1 MNGRARRRRVLL
13 RNLTV
18 LFIPWAVIVVGLG
31 VLLRDH
37 LIRERIEPLQR
48 AQQAALEE
56 GGIALTRRL
65 ALIRGNLT
73 FLTQQPLLRSFLDK
87 PSEEDAEALSGLLSD
102 FVQTTESYRHVKL
115 FDASGA
121 SVLAVG
127 SPVDV
132 PDLAVLYSETLP
144 AVTSMPLG
152 SVALTDFLT
161 GIASDT
167 VFPEL
172 LLATPVFDSAGTRKG
187 SLSLG
192 YRSEL
197 IAIRL
202 QEIEINYNVPIG
214 LMGEDGEWIFAPT
227 APVAR
232 EGADAVAERLQGA
245 ERGLV
250 LEGEPGS
257 WVVQRYDP
265 QQILPTDQGDVIG
278 ASRWFLVSLLPADA
292 LQTIHREVF
301 WLVAIMAG
309 TMLCS
314 GFIVVVLLSR
324 AEGARDRAMRALA
337 SRSDELSERNLELNR
352 AVEALHKTQSA
363 LVQAEKLSSLGT
375 LVAGVAHELNTPIGA
390 ASMASSALLG
400 DARNALAVLDRVEDA
415 QVRRFIKRSADGL
428 DIIQTNLDRL
438 AQFTRA
444 FKKLASDRA
453 STERRE
459 FNLAELLDEV
469 VLVLGPR
476 LKGTPHVIVHD
487 VPRDLRLNSYPGPIS
502 QILQNLIDNA
512 LVHAFEPGVNG
523 HVRVVAQRQGD
534 HIRIE
539 VSDDGAGI
547 EPRQLTSIF
556 DPFFTTKR
564 GRGGTGLGLHIIH
577 QLTVNVLGGR
587 IDVESTVG
595 QGSRFTL
602 EFDV

>member
-1 MNGRARRRRVLL
+1 ML
-13 RNLTV
+13 RNVVL
-18 LFIPWAVIVVGLG
+18 LFIPWALIVIGLG

-37 LIRERIEPLQR
+37 LVRERIGPLER

-56 GGIALTRRL
+56 GEIALTRRL

-73 FLTQQPLLRSFLDK
+73 FLSQQPLLRSYLDTA
-87 PSEEDAEALSGLLSD
+87 SEEDAEALSGLLSD

-115 FDASGA
+115 FDAAGA
-121 SVLAVG
+121 PALVVG
-127 SPVDV
+127 SPVGV
-132 PDLAVLYSETLP
+132 SNLAVLFPDTL
-144 AVTSMPLG
+144 AEVTSMPWG
-152 SVALTDFLT
+152 SVALTGFLP
-161 GIASDT
+161 GIATDT
-167 VFPEL
+167 PFPEL
-172 LLATPVFDSAGTRKG
+172 FLATPVFDSTGVRKG

-202 QEIEINYNVPIG
+202 QEIEVNYSVPIG
-214 LMGEDGEWIFAPT
+214 LMAEDGEWIFPPT
-227 APVAR
+227 ATVAR
-232 EGADAVAERLQGA
+232 EGSEVVAERLKGA
-245 ERGLV
+245 ERGLA

-257 WVVQRYDP
+257 WVVERYDP
-265 QQILPTDQGDVIG
+265 QQILPADQGDVIG
-278 ASRWFLVSLLPADA
+278 APRWFLVSLLPAEA
-292 LQTIHREVF
+292 LQAIHREVF

-309 TMLCS
+309 AMLVT
-314 GFIVVVLLSR
+314 GLIVVVLLSR

-337 SRSDELSERNLELNR
+337 TRSDELSERNLELNR

-400 DARNALAVLDRVEDA
+400 DAKNALAALDRVEDA
-415 QVRRFIKRSADGL
+415 QVRRFIKRGAEGL
-428 DIIQTNLDRL
+428 NIIQTNLDRL

-469 VLVLGPR
+469 ILVLGPR
-476 LKGTPHVIVHD
+476 LKGTPHVIVHE

-512 LVHAFEPGVNG
+512 LVHAFEPGVSG

-534 HIRIE
+534 HVRIE
-539 VSDDGAGI
+539 VSDDGSGM
-547 EPRQLTSIF
+547 EPRQMASIF
-556 DPFFTTKR
+556 DPFFTTRR

-595 QGSRFTL
+595 QGSRFCL